1 MKVIIYGR
9 VSTHSQDV
17 DRQIEELEKYAKSKQ
32 YEIVEV
38 FTETI
43 SGIKNR
49 KERKEISR
57 LIEYVEEHDEVK
69 GVLVWELSR
78 IGRNTLDVL
87 DIINTL
93 TEKKIWVYTK
103 KENIYTLKEDLT
115 ESTNSKL
122 LLTILSGVA
131 TLERETILSRSI
143 SGLRKSVNDGNWV
156 GGIYSPYGYK
166 KENKKIVIDEEESN
180 IVKRI
185 FNLYLEGNGTK
196 KLCNI
201 LNKEKIQTRYNKVV
215 KGTVRINQINK
226 KGEEFTWKDGT
237 IYSLLTNPVYIGKK
251 IGKGNLEGL
260 KLNSPS
266 IIDEDTFNQ
275 VQEKLKNT
283 IKQHSTKFFYLFEGK
298 LKCGICGR
306 TYFPH
311 KRISNTDNRYCCLSK
326 RYNEECE
333 NFGISIPKLN
343 DGVWSLLRNNK
354 QELKNIINLNSNK
367 EKLEEEIKQLNELKS
382 TTQRNIDNLQ
392 RREGQILDLLLE
404 EKIDKTLYTSRF
416 NEIIV
421 QKEKLNKEF
430 IEISNEIR
438 VKKKYQEKQNDFNS
452 QLKGIKDDKRTLKK
466 TINNVVDRIVINPVF
481 NHQLKF
487 QTNKQDKF
495 VFIEVFTYL
504 NDKYP
509 LCFIISQ
516 RTQLIISAIQEDYD
530 KEKRTIINND
540 LKAKKL
546 FHLMSL
552 D

>member
-17 DRQIEELEKYAKSKQ
+17 DRQIEELVKYAKSKQ
-32 YEIVEV
+32 YEVVEV

-43 SGIKNR
+43 SGVKNR

-57 LIEYVEEHDEVK
+57 LIEYVNDHDEVK

-87 DIINTL
+87 DIINSL

-143 SGLRKSVNDGNWV
+143 SGLRKSVSDGNWV
-156 GGIYSPYGYK
+156 GGVYSPYGYK
-166 KENKKIVIDEEESN
+166 KENKKIVIDDEESK
-180 IVKRI
+180 IIKRI
-185 FNLYLEGNGTK
+185 FQLYLEGNGTK
-196 KLCNI
+196 RLCNI
-201 LNKEKIQTRYNKVV
+201 LNKEKVPTRYNKAV
-215 KGTVRINQINK
+215 KGTVKINEIDK
-226 KGEEFTWKDGT
+226 KGEEFTWKEGT
-237 IYSLLTNPVYIGKK
+237 MYSLLTNPVYIGKK
-251 IGKGNLEGL
+251 VGKGTLEGI

-266 IIDEDTFNQ
+266 IIDEETFQQ

-283 IKQHSTKFFYLFEGK
+283 VKQHSTKFFYLFEGK

-311 KRISNTDNRYCCLSK
+311 KRLSNTDNRYCCLSK
-326 RYNEECE
+326 RYNEVCE

-354 QELKNIINLNSNK
+354 KELKNIINLNSNK
-367 EKLEEEIKQLNELKS
+367 EKIEEELKNLNEIKS
-382 TTQRNIDNLQ
+382 STQVSLDNLQ
-392 RREGQILDLLLE
+392 RREGQILDLLLDD
-404 EKIDKTLYTSRF
+404 KIDKDLYTSRF
-416 NEIIV
+416 NEITI

-430 IEISNEIR
+430 SEINNEIR

-452 QLKGIKDDKRTLKK
+452 QLKGIKDDKRTLKR
-466 TINNVVDRIVINPVF
+466 TINNVVDKIVINPIF
-481 NHQLKF
+481 NHQIKF

-504 NDKYP
+504 NDKTP

-516 RTQLIISAIQEDYD
+516 RSQLIISAIPEDYD
-530 KEKRTIINND
+530 KETKTMINNE
-540 LKAKKL
+540 LKARKL
-546 FHLMSL
+546 FHLRSL

>member
-17 DRQIEELEKYAKSKQ
+17 DRQIEELVKYAKSKQ
-32 YEIVEV
+32 YEVVEV

-43 SGIKNR
+43 SGVKNR

-57 LIEYVEEHDEVK
+57 LIEYVNEHDEVK

-87 DIINTL
+87 DIINSL

-143 SGLRKSVNDGNWV
+143 SGLRKSVSDGNWV
-156 GGIYSPYGYK
+156 GGVYSPYGYK
-166 KENKKIVIDEEESN
+166 KENKKIVIDDEESK
-180 IVKRI
+180 IIKRI
-185 FNLYLEGNGTK
+185 FQLYLEGNGTK
-196 KLCNI
+196 RLCNI
-201 LNKEKIQTRYNKVV
+201 LNKEKVPTRYNKAV
-215 KGTVRINQINK
+215 KGTVKINEIDK
-226 KGEEFTWKDGT
+226 KGEEFTWKEGT
-237 IYSLLTNPVYIGKK
+237 MYSILTNPVYIGKK
-251 IGKGNLEGL
+251 VGKGTLEGI

-266 IIDEDTFNQ
+266 IIEEETFHQ

-283 IKQHSTKFFYLFEGK
+283 VKQHSTKFFYLFEGK

-311 KRISNTDNRYCCLSK
+311 KRLSNTDNRYCCLSK
-326 RYNEECE
+326 RYNEVCE
-333 NFGISIPKLN
+333 NFGISILKLN

-354 QELKNIINLNSNK
+354 KELKNIINLNSNK
-367 EKLEEEIKQLNELKS
+367 EKIEEELKNLVEIKSS
-382 TTQRNIDNLQ
+382 TQISLDNLQ

-404 EKIDKTLYTSRF
+404 DKIDKDLYTSRF
-416 NEIIV
+416 NEITI

-430 IEISNEIR
+430 SEINNEIR

-452 QLKGIKDDKRTLKK
+452 QLKGIKDDRRTLKR
-466 TINNVVDRIVINPVF
+466 TINNVVDKIVINPIF

-504 NDKYP
+504 YDKTP

-516 RTQLIISAIQEDYD
+516 RSQLIISANSEDYD
-530 KEKRTIINND
+530 KETKTMINNE
-540 LKAKKL
+540 LKARKL
-546 FHLMSL
+546 FHLRSL